1 MQKPR
6 LGWLMCILK
15 VTTLVWSAVFL
26 FWMRAYSNS
35 VVPSGGSFLELWIE
49 PAAEVSAADSSL
61 TYCTDPARYDYNYSE
76 RFNYRMSGC
85 EHLPFGE
92 SYVKGEA
99 TLFFPTS
106 VDDTYVMTFG
116 ARKCFENVNASAAAE
131 AELLCQQA
139 GGTLFYLRS
148 QTSSAGGIACECRRH
163 RSFFAAVPEEQRFL
177 LTHGFLASNMGVLG
191 NDRMRGSTRFS
202 SNQESSDGL
211 SWNDMQDEGILTV
224 IQDDQGRECL
234 IGGSSRF
241 QPQESRLG
249 IGASIEEWLRCAG
262 VDLEWTDPG
271 ISAGSAGPVA
281 RLTGLEMA
289 IELEYRNTH
298 NMNFKGVVCY
308 ARVRAMQR
316 WNTRPVLHYDYSLS
330 NGEESAYRAR
340 HQRGVEVRFA
350 VQGKIDFLDLT
361 LLTTALSNVLSLL
374 TILPT
379 LVISFIAVTFLG
391 PLSNIFYAAME
402 SNINVALDCRSMITR
417 LMTSEAAFEELC
429 NKQAACDSG
438 KENKFTRGHMKQLM
452 DEILRKEEELQ
463 DLEKDHIVE
472 FLMEELQNEEN
483 SKLVDRMKY
492 MKLHHAHDHVQL
504 DDLVQLFDHDRQ
516 KGMLERIFRDDD
528 FQQKKQQYQLKK
540 DASEAGDLQ
549 RAQPA
554 RAESTRQ
561 QPMLSSS
568 TIGKGEDVVHPEAGE
583 ASKKPTARA
592 SPEEVALAVAVAPAP
607 PAKPARK
614 RMWSAGHVGLL
625 LAEQRDQDTE

>member
-1 MQKPR
+1 MDGEAWSKGDLFSPVTNLFFAITLPKTVRIENRR

-49 PAAEVSAADSSL
+49 PAAEVPAADSSL
-61 TYCTDPARYDYNYSE
+61 NYCTDPAQYDYNYSE
-76 RFNYRMSGC
+76 RFSYRMSGC

-116 ARKCFENVNASAAAE
+116 SGKCFDHVNASAVAE

-148 QTSSAGGIACECRRH
+148 RTSSAGGIACECRRQ
-163 RSFFAAVPEEQRFL
+163 RSFFAAVPEKQRFL

-191 NDRMRGSTRFS
+191 NDRTRGSTRFS
-202 SNQESSDGL
+202 SNQQSSDGL
-211 SWNDMQDEGILTV
+211 SWSDMQDEGILTV

-249 IGASIEEWLRCAG
+249 IGASIEEWLWCAG
-262 VDLEWTDPG
+262 VDLQWTDPG
-271 ISAGSAGPVA
+271 ISGGSAGPVA
-281 RLTGLEMA
+281 RLTGLELA

-340 HQRGVEVRFA
+340 LQRGVEVRFA

-361 LLTTALSNVLSLL
+361 LLTTALSNILSLL

-417 LMTSEAAFEELC
+417 LMTSE
-429 NKQAACDSG
+429 
-438 KENKFTRGHMKQLM
+438 
-452 DEILRKEEELQ
+452 
-463 DLEKDHIVE
+463 V
-472 FLMEELQNEEN
+472 
-483 SKLVDRMKY
+483 
-492 MKLHHAHDHVQL
+492 
-504 DDLVQLFDHDRQ
+504 
-516 KGMLERIFRDDD
+516 
-528 FQQKKQQYQLKK
+528 
-540 DASEAGDLQ
+540 
-549 RAQPA
+549 
-554 RAESTRQ
+554 
-561 QPMLSSS
+561 
-568 TIGKGEDVVHPEAGE
+568 
-583 ASKKPTARA
+583 
-592 SPEEVALAVAVAPAP
+592 
-607 PAKPARK
+607 
-614 RMWSAGHVGLL
+614 LL
-625 LAEQRDQDTE
+625 